1 MSALVASSFPPLSL
15 TDPTLAHEFSPTPPL
30 LPPPP
35 HPPYSLVNYPLAQNN
50 PQTLLVVTPYG
61 GHIGWIAGKEAPF
74 GRPWTDEL
82 VMEYLIAVEEKGEGG
97 GEGRGKGGR

>member
-1 MSALVASSFPPLSL
+1 M
-15 TDPTLAHEFSPTPPL
+15 
-30 LPPPP
+30 
-35 HPPYSLVNYPLAQNN
+35 
-50 PQTLLVVTPYG
+50 TPYG

-97 GEGRGKGGR
+97 GGGGR